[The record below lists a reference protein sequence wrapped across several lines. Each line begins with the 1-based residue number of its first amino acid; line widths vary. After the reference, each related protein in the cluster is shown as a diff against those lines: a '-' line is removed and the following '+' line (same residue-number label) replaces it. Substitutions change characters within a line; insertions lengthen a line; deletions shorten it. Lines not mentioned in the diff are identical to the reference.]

1 MNILSNIILFV
12 VVMLLTISFIY
23 KATAS
28 EPVQDLDAIDYEARA
43 YCKVHACKPN
53 QEQINNPFQH

>member
-1 MNILSNIILFV
+1 MNTLSNIILFV
-12 VVMLLTISFIY
+12 VVMLLTVGFVY
-23 KATAS
+23 KATAA

-53 QEQINNPFQH
+53 EEQINNPFQH